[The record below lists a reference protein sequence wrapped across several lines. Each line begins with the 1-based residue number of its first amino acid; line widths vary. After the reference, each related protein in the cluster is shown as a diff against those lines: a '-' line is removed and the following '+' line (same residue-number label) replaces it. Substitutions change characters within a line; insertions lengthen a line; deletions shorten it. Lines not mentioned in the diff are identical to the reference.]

1 MSRLAPMLLLVTA
14 LPAAAQDG
22 SAADSDTADPD
33 EDAAELVVTAKRSP
47 QSVAQTQLDAAALR
61 TTPARDADDWLR
73 ALPGLHI
80 SRHGGRG
87 KAAQILLRGFDADH
101 GADLAVSVAGIPI
114 NEPSHVHGHGYADVS
129 FLPRFVVRGI
139 TLTPGAASARVG
151 DFGIAGHVDYQV
163 GLSDPGWQLRLAGG
177 TDRSGAAF
185 VGWRPRS
192 GADGTFLALD
202 ADLGLGVTDGRG
214 WRHLRVGGGLEGK
227 LAPRLTGELL
237 LFGHDG
243 RFAAPG
249 AIREELL
256 EETGF
261 YGSVGDPDRGTSRR
275 LLLGGRLHGEGD
287 RRTWTAGLSFG
298 ARQYRLDANPTGF
311 FYDAAMGD
319 RQRQDHA
326 SLALLADAS
335 ASRGFDVAGTPWT
348 VRGGGAVRQDGAAR
362 SLAQLSP
369 TDQPYGTTEE
379 LGVQHTD
386 LSAWAEMTARP
397 HDAVEATVGVRAGSW
412 RVRDRA
418 EDQAVGTNSWVPF
431 VLPKARLLV
440 APAPSVDIVASY
452 GRAQRSPE
460 ATQLSPGLGQTPI
473 ADSAEVGV
481 VTHPTYW
488 LDVSATAFGTW
499 LGDERIFDH
508 VTTRFIGAGRSRR
521 LGVLGTLA
529 VRPTRWL
536 QLAGDLTWTD
546 AELVDAGTPVP
557 YAPPLVGGA
566 RLTVTSANV
575 GKVSLDAGL
584 HAWVLGARPLTDGFV
599 EQASFAGR
607 LTTGATWTTW
617 RFDLGFD
624 NVFGNRW
631 SDGVFVH
638 PSRPTPSSPDSQLPA
653 RHVSAGEPFAAT
665 LAVTKRF

>member
-1 MSRLAPMLLLVTA
+1 
-14 LPAAAQDG
+14 
-22 SAADSDTADPD
+22 
-33 EDAAELVVTAKRSP
+33 
-47 QSVAQTQLDAAALR
+47 
-61 TTPARDADDWLR
+61 
-73 ALPGLHI
+73 
-80 SRHGGRG
+80 
-87 KAAQILLRGFDADH
+87 
-101 GADLAVSVAGIPI
+101 
-114 NEPSHVHGHGYADVS
+114 
-129 FLPRFVVRGI
+129 
-139 TLTPGAASARVG
+139 
-151 DFGIAGHVDYQV
+151 
-163 GLSDPGWQLRLAGG
+163 
-177 TDRSGAAF
+177 
-185 VGWRPRS
+185 
-192 GADGTFLALD
+192 
-202 ADLGLGVTDGRG
+202 VTDGRG

-348 VRGGGAVRQDGAAR
+348 VRGGGAVRQDVAAR